1 MLLHFCSY
9 CLDHADDEMVIGAL
23 SREKTF
29 HCHVDSSWANDPA
42 TNRSWFGYS
51 LRWAGAAFCTRAKL
65 QPVVALSSRDA
76 EAIGCVFAVKA
87 MLGFTIMLQELGF
100 TPTHPLRIGVDNRAT
115 VDGAHS
121 DKISKDSRHQAMRLA
136 WLRDVVRSE
145 IIAMTHVSTGKNDA
159 DIHTKILAGPAH
171 SRIRGNLMGHA
182 PTMPTGDSPIPGD
195 PPVLD
200 VLTAA
205 SSTTISKAKRGRD
218 DLRFHDSSI

>member
-1 MLLHFCSY
+1 
-9 CLDHADDEMVIGAL
+9 
-23 SREKTF
+23 
-29 HCHVDSSWANDPA
+29 
-42 TNRSWFGYS
+42 
-51 LRWAGAAFCTRAKL
+51 
-65 QPVVALSSRDA
+65 
-76 EAIGCVFAVKA
+76 
-87 MLGFTIMLQELGF
+87 MLQELGF

-182 PTMPTGDSPIPGD
+182 PTMPTGDSPIPGA
-195 PPVLD
+195 PPVPD